1 MQSWGTRSR
10 FDRRDSG
17 SEPSK
22 SGVLGLVCAAMG
34 IDRAD
39 ASGLQPLINLRMGV
53 RVDRP
58 GIPGVEFQTAQL
70 RPRRHEEA
78 ALVWLEYLA
87 DASFLVGL
95 EGADRALLQR
105 IHESL
110 ASPRWLLTLGRRAY
124 APSRPVFLPDGLR
137 DDPLEIALRSEPCPG
152 SDTELSLILE
162 AEGYEGVPR
171 RDVPVGAFADRKFA
185 TRYVVTSAVSM
196 ESSV

>member
-10 FDRRDSG
+10 FDRRDGG

-22 SGVLGLVCAAMG
+22 SGVLGLVCAALG

-39 ASGLQPLINLRMGV
+39 ATGLQPLIGLRMGV

-58 GIPGVEFQTAQL
+58 GTMAVEFQTAQL
-70 RPRRHEEA
+70 RPRRQEEA

-105 IHESL
+105 IQEAL
-110 ASPRWLLTLGRRAY
+110 ASPRWFLCLGRRAY

-137 DDPLEIALRSEPCPG
+137 DAPLEVALRNEPCRDG
-152 SDTELSLILE
+152 DGELSLILE
-162 AEGYEGVPR
+162 AEGCKGSPR

-185 TRYVVTSAVSM
+185 TRYVVQ
-196 ESSV
+196 SSVLVGSSV